1 MLVWG
6 NLWNLLLSNEL
17 NPMGDTLMSLKPR
30 FGSVALIGLAVV
42 LALAPGCSS
51 RKKVSPEA
59 QIEPPPTE
67 STPAPS
73 GDNQPPPATHDE
85 NTGERLSLEDA
96 FFDFDDFNLR
106 TDAKSA
112 LETDGKYLQKNSDAK
127 IVIEGHCDERGS
139 VEYNL
144 ALGEKRAR
152 AAKDYLVSYGIPTTR
167 VTTISY
173 GKERPFDQGH
183 DESAWAKNRR
193 AHVVSK

>member
-1 MLVWG
+1 
-6 NLWNLLLSNEL
+6 
-17 NPMGDTLMSLKPR
+17 MSLKPR
-30 FGSVALIGLAVV
+30 FASVALIGLAVV

-51 RKKVSPEA
+51 RKKVAGGPEV
-59 QIEPPPTE
+59 EPPPAE

-73 GDNQPPPATHDE
+73 SQSEIPPPPSTD
-85 NTGERLSLEDA
+85 NSGERVSSLEDA
-96 FFDFDDFNLR
+96 FFDFDDFSLR

-112 LETDGKYLQKNSDAK
+112 LENDGKYLQSNSNTR

-152 AAKDYLVSYGIPTTR
+152 AAKDYLVSYGIPGAR
-167 VTTISY
+167 LTTISY

-183 DESAWAKNRR
+183 DESAWSKNRR

>member
-1 MLVWG
+1 MR
-6 NLWNLLLSNEL
+6 
-17 NPMGDTLMSLKPR
+17 LKPR
-30 FGSVALIGLAVV
+30 IASLALVGLAIV

-51 RKKVSPEA
+51 RKKISTEA

-67 STPAPS
+67 SNLPPS
-73 GDNQPPPATHDE
+73 PDNEKAPPPSSE
-85 NTGERLSLEDA
+85 MSGGRLSLEDA
-96 FFDFDDFNLR
+96 FFDYDDFSLR

-112 LETDGKYLQKNSDAK
+112 LEKDGKYLEKNSAARV
-127 IVIEGHCDERGS
+127 VIEGHCDERGS

-167 VTTISY
+167 LTTISY
-173 GKERPFDQGH
+173 GKERPFDTGH
-183 DESAWAKNRR
+183 DESSWAKNRR